1 MTPWRKPACNDVC
14 VLQPEQNVLQPG
26 STRSTQ
32 LSGTASSP
40 NLIYKCSPKK
50 LSKLWVFTH
59 VGTLEGFLDIQ
70 TSVTHLASRIFQLL
84 SCTKIPD
91 FQGRLI
97 CYENDGPKTSGQHR
111 PVSKREKKKTDL
123 LKGRYFLLVS
133 LWSQFEKGNSC
144 DFSQKKTSEIS
155 CFPAPWPFVVELFES
170 WALEANLFTIQ
181 KLTKRSLFIKLK
193 STKRCTKLWVALFL
207 CLPSKKWSHIPFKGR
222 GWKMILISH
231 KEKYV
236 SFQEGNY
243 PPICPDRFN
252 LHSPF

>member
-144 DFSQKKTSEIS
+144 DFSQKNFGNLLFSCSLTFCCGTFWKLGIGSKPFHNPKAHKAKSFHQIEIDKT
-155 CFPAPWPFVVELFES
+155 LYK
-170 WALEANLFTIQ
+170 ALGSSLPVFTLQ
-181 KLTKRSLFIKLK
+181 
-193 STKRCTKLWVALFL
+193 
-207 CLPSKKWSHIPFKGR
+207 
-222 GWKMILISH
+222 KMIT
-231 KEKYV
+231 
-236 SFQEGNY
+236 Y
-243 PPICPDRFN
+243 PI
-252 LHSPF
+252 